1 MTNEKKTEEILIEE
15 EKARIESL
23 ITEKQPDAED
33 ENSPENIAKEKDKK
47 IKNLISAVI
56 LLAGLFVGSL
66 FVDVIQLVKGGGF
79 SQRALDKT
87 DVFASNGKTWVAF
100 SDPIVTVEVIND
112 ESCGEACSPD
122 EVLLGLKQA
131 IPTMLT
137 KKVDAT
143 SEQGKKLVAQF
154 SVKTIPTFI
163 FSKEFEKSPIFA
175 NAQPFLDKQG
185 DKYAIKSAEA
195 GFPIGKYIATPT
207 INDNDIK
214 IGSNEAK
221 IKVVAF
227 SDFSNPTDA
236 QTYKNV
242 IVPMLKDYA
251 DNVQV
256 IFKNY
261 FAATSTQALS
271 AALASECA
279 NEQGKFIPFA
289 EKLYG
294 SQATWSKVKDPSNIF
309 NGYASSL
316 GLNYADF
323 SKCLKD
329 KKYQDKVN
337 QSLKEGQDFGI
348 SETVALFIG
357 NDFQGGAIKYDDVKK
372 VIDEQ
377 LAK

>member
-1 MTNEKKTEEILIEE
+1 MSKEKKTDEFFSEE

-23 ITEKQPDAED
+23 VSNESVDAEVD
-33 ENSPENIAKEKDKK
+33 SEQAKDKK

-56 LLAGLFVGSL
+56 LLSGLFVGSL
-66 FVDVIQLVKGGGF
+66 FVDVIQLIKGGGF

-100 SDPIVTVEVIND
+100 SDPIVTVQVVND
-112 ESCGEACSPD
+112 ESCGEACAPD
-122 EVLLGLKQA
+122 EVILGLKQA

-137 KKVDAT
+137 KKIDVN
-143 SEQGKKLVAQF
+143 SVEGKKLIEQF
-154 SVKTIPTFI
+154 SLKTVPAFI
-163 FSKEFEKSPIFA
+163 FSKEFEKSPIFQ

-185 DKYAIKSAEA
+185 ESYAIKSAEA
-195 GFPIGKYIATPT
+195 GFPIGKYIAIPS

-214 IGSNEAK
+214 IGSSEAK
-221 IKVVAF
+221 IKVVEF

-242 IVPMLKDYA
+242 IAPMLKDYV

-261 FAATSTQALS
+261 FASTSTQALS

-279 NEQGKFIPFA
+279 NEQGKFVPFA
-289 EKLYG
+289 EKLY
-294 SQATWSKVKDPSNIF
+294 SAQTTWSKVKDPSNIF

-348 SETVALFIG
+348 SETVAMFIG
-357 NDFQGGAIKYDDVKK
+357 NDFQSGAIKYDDIKK
-372 VIDEQ
+372 IINEQ

>member
-23 ITEKQPDAED
+23 ITEKQPGVEE
-33 ENSPENIAKEKDKK
+33 ENSPENIEKEKDKK

-100 SDPIVTVEVIND
+100 SDPIVTIEVIND

-195 GFPIGKYIATPT
+195 GFPIGKYIATPS

-214 IGSNEAK
+214 IGSSEAK
-221 IKVVAF
+221 IKVVEF

-242 IVPMLKDYA
+242 VSPMLKDYEGK
-251 DNVQV
+251 VQL

-261 FAATSTQALS
+261 FSAASTQALS

-279 NEQGKFIPFA
+279 NEQGKFLPFA
-289 EKLYG
+289 EKLYET
-294 SQATWSKVKDPSNIF
+294 QTTWSKIKDPSATF
-309 NGYASSL
+309 AGYASKL
-316 GLNYADF
+316 GLNYSEF
-323 SKCLKD
+323 SQCQKE
-329 KKYQDKVN
+329 KKYQDN
-337 QSLKEGQDFGI
+337 IDQSLKEGQDFGI
-348 SETVALFIG
+348 SETVTMFVG
-357 NDFQGGAIKYDDVKK
+357 NDFKSGLVKYDDVKM
-372 VIDEQ
+372 ILDEQ